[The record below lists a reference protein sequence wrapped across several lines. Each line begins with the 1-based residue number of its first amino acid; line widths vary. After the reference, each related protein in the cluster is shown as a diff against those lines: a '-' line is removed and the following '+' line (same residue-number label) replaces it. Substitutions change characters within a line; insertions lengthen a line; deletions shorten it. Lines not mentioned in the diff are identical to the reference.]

1 MQADVCPIVRLESLH
16 TVFALAVLHQV
27 DVTISIVSGT
37 LEEEVHVFM
46 KQPKGF
52 IVPGREELVRRL
64 KKSIYGLKQSP
75 RCWNLLLDSELKEIG
90 FTQSSYDPYIYYKK
104 ESGNMLIIGVHVDD
118 ILAENES
125 TIQQVKAALASVFVI
140 KFLAN

>member
-1 MQADVCPIVRLESLH
+1 
-16 TVFALAVLHQV
+16 
-27 DVTISIVSGT
+27 
-37 LEEEVHVFM
+37 M

-52 IVPGREELVRRL
+52 IVPGSEELICRL

-75 RCWNLLLDSELKEIG
+75 RCWNLLLDSKLKEIG
-90 FTQSSYDPYIYYKK
+90 FTQLSHDPYIYYKK
-104 ESGNMLIIGVHVDD
+104 ESGNMLIIGVYVHVDDD

-125 TIQQVKAALASVFVI
+125 TIQQVKAALASAFDI